1 MKKQLLILSF
11 AFLGAGYLM
20 AATEADSA
28 WSATDTTVTKLT
40 TTIKKCDCAATI
52 DGKITEEVWSKITA
66 VPVARPMIHEIPSLW
81 SAYFKA
87 FWNDTAIFVLGVAV
101 DDNFWPS
108 WKSKAADWAS
118 DKFETYFD
126 ANGTTT
132 STTYGASDA
141 GAHGFYQVT
150 ANYDTI
156 PAMGHPHAG
165 SFAGTI
171 EGNTWQFSS
180 GLLKHDSLIVEW
192 CVPFKTLKDSNAT
205 QVTPTNN
212 YTIGF
217 DCDFVD
223 LDSATAADRGR
234 TRQMWSNTNAGGL
247 GEDWGNMS
255 DAGLITF
262 STADVLATV
271 AVHNVTTG
279 TTALVLP
286 TITTGIVTIQGAD
299 LNASIY
305 NTLGQKV
312 LVSNNTNT
320 IDLSVLN
327 NGIYIVKI
335 GLNSTKVIVSK

>member
-28 WSATDTTVTKLT
+28 WSATNTAVTKAIDT
-40 TTIKKCDCAATI
+40 VYKCDCAPTL
-52 DGKITEEVWSKITA
+52 DGKITEEIWGKIA
-66 VPVARPMIHEIPSLW
+66 PSPIDRPMINEIPSLW

-108 WKSKAADWAS
+108 WKSGAADWAS

-132 STTYGASDA
+132 STIYGASDA
-141 GAHGFYQVT
+141 GVHGFYQVT
-150 ANYDTI
+150 HNYDNHDS
-156 PAMGHPHAG
+156 MGVAFVGNFPQ
-165 SFAGTI
+165 TI
-171 EGNTWQFSS
+171 EANTWQASS

-192 CVPFKTLKDSNAT
+192 CVPFKVLKDSNGTA
-205 QVTPTNN
+205 VSPVNN

-223 LDSATAADRGR
+223 LDSATQAARGR

-247 GEDWGNMS
+247 GEAWGNMS

-262 STADVLATV
+262 STANPPVIVGIT
-271 AVHNVTTG
+271 NVTTG

-286 TITTGIVTIQGAD
+286 SITTGIVTIQGTD
-299 LNASIY
+299 LNATIY
-305 NTLGQKV
+305 NALGQKV
-312 LVSNNTNT
+312 LVSNNTNQ
-320 IDLSVLN
+320 IDLSGLT
-327 NGIYIVKI
+327 NGVYIINIAGK
-335 GLNSTKVIVSK
+335 SAKVIKN